1 MDNQKPLDLESLSV
15 LYPTCEV
22 AAACKAFF
30 SGDAIMPKQTE
41 FFMSD
46 IHGEYVAFS
55 HILRNGSGKLRDL
68 IDEAFGDELSAQ
80 EKAKFATLV
89 CYPADKMSLI
99 VPEYDSED
107 ALAQWYRAT
116 IKRIIVLIR
125 CALKDKNTHDVSAVL
140 PEGFGFILQTLITA
154 DTDSSVH
161 EQYFETLVTS
171 LIETD
176 MAPLVI
182 YYLAR
187 VVQVLMV
194 NHLHMLGDVYDRGP
208 APQAIMEELID
219 FHSVDVQWGNHD
231 IVWMGAAL
239 GQRGCIAHVVRN
251 CARYGNLSI
260 LEDAY
265 GINLNPLREFALSIY
280 QGDPCDS
287 FQLKEDP
294 GLTPEELDANIKI
307 QKAMAILQFKV
318 EAALIAEYP
327 CFELEDR
334 LLLDKIDY
342 EHATVEVDGV
352 VYDVTDTYFPTVDA
366 AHPYELTPEEE
377 SIMTYLEEAFRGS
390 ELLQRHMGFFLEKGS
405 LYKVYNNNLLL
416 HACVPLNPDGSFKEA
431 NIFGTRYKGKAL
443 FDVCQQYVQAA
454 FLSRDPLERRRGAD
468 LIWYLW
474 LGQASPLFAKS
485 KMATF
490 EIYLIADK
498 AARKEEKNAFYTL
511 LNDDVVI
518 ERIFKEFGIMP
529 ERGHIIC
536 GHVPVKAKDGED
548 PVKGNGRVLT
558 IDGGFSSAYQKTTGL
573 AGYTLIFAPDALI
586 LDAQQPLRSLD
597 DAIDRDADIFASR
610 RVLEIYDPIIT
621 KGETQEQGSYLETA
635 IDGIDRLI
643 HAYETGLLEE
653 KEIQPEE

>member
-15 LYPTCEV
+15 LYPTREV
-22 AAACKAFF
+22 AAAYKAFF
-30 SGDAIMPKQTE
+30 VGDALVPKQTE

-55 HILRNGSGKLRDL
+55 HILRNGSGRLREL
-68 IDEAFGDELSAQ
+68 IDETFGDTFSAQ
-80 EKAKFATLV
+80 EKAEFATLV
-89 CYPADKMSLI
+89 CYPADKMALI
-99 VPEYDSED
+99 LSDDTPEEVC
-107 ALAQWYRAT
+107 AQWYHDT
-116 IKRIIVLIR
+116 IERIIALVH
-125 CALKDKNTHDVSAVL
+125 CAAKDKNIYDISALL
-140 PEGFGFILQTLITA
+140 PEGFGFIFQTLITTEC
-154 DTDSSVH
+154 DTPVH
-161 EQYFETLVTS
+161 TRYHEAVIAS

-176 MAPLVI
+176 MAPLVV
-182 YYLAR
+182 YYLAK
-187 VVQVLMV
+187 VVQALMV

-231 IVWMGAAL
+231 MVWMGASL

-265 GINLNPLREFALSIY
+265 GIALDPLREFACSVY
-280 QGDPCDS
+280 DNDPCTS
-287 FQLKEDP
+287 FKLKEDP
-294 GLTPEELDANIKI
+294 GLTSEDLDAHIKI

-342 EHATVEVDGV
+342 EKATVEVDGV
-352 VYDVTDTYFPTVDA
+352 TYEVTDTYFPTVDKA
-366 AHPYELTPEEE
+366 DPYTLTPEEE
-377 SIMTYLEEAFRGS
+377 SVMTYLEDAFKGS

-416 HACVPLNPDGSFKEA
+416 HACVPLNPDGTFKEA
-431 NIFGTRYKGKAL
+431 DIFGVRYKGKAL
-443 FDVCQQYVQAA
+443 FDICQQYVQLA
-454 FLSRDPLERRRGAD
+454 FLSRDPIERRRGAD

-511 LNDDVVI
+511 LDDATVI
-518 ERIFKEFGIMP
+518 ERIFKEFGITP
-529 ERGHIIC
+529 ERGHIVC

-558 IDGGFSSAYQKTTGL
+558 IDGGFSRAYQKTTGL
-573 AGYTLIFAPDALI
+573 AGYTLIFTPDALV
-586 LDAQQPLRSLD
+586 LDAQQPLASLD
-597 DAIDRDADIFASR
+597 DAIDRNGDIFATR
-610 RVLEIYDPIIT
+610 RVLETYKPAIT
-621 KGETQEQGSYLETA
+621 KGQTQEQGDHLATVV
-635 IDGIDRLI
+635 DGIDRVI
-643 HAYETGLLEE
+643 HAYEMGLLEE
-653 KEIQPEE
+653 KEISEDA

>member
-1 MDNQKPLDLESLSV
+1 MDNPKPLDLESLSV
-15 LYPTCEV
+15 MYPTAEV
-22 AAACKAFF
+22 AAACKAYFE
-30 SGDAIMPKQTE
+30 GDAVMPKQTE

-55 HILRNGSGKLRDL
+55 HILRNGSGELREL
-68 IDEAFGDELSAQ
+68 IAQAFGDEFTDQ
-80 EKAKFATLV
+80 EKAEFATLV
-89 CYPADKMSLI
+89 CYPADKMALI
-99 VPEYDSED
+99 EETFATEESRS
-107 ALAQWYRAT
+107 QWYHDT
-116 IKRIIVLIR
+116 IERITQLVR
-125 CALKDKNTHDVSAVL
+125 VALRDKNVHDVSAVL
-140 PEGFGFILQTLITA
+140 PEGFGFILQTLITTQN
-154 DTDSSVH
+154 DTPVH
-161 EQYFETLVTS
+161 ARYRQAVIAS
-171 LIETD
+171 LIETG
-176 MAPLVI
+176 MAQLVI
-182 YYLAR
+182 YYLAK

-208 APQAIMEELID
+208 APQAIMEELMD

-265 GINLNPLREFALSIY
+265 GINLDPLREFALSTY
-280 QGDPCDS
+280 HDDPCDS

-294 GLTPEELDANIKI
+294 GLDPVELEANIKI

-318 EAALIAEYP
+318 EAALIKEYP

-342 EHATVEVDGV
+342 DNKTVEVDGV
-352 VYDVTDTYFPTVDA
+352 VYGVTDTYFPTVDKVD
-366 AHPYELTPEEE
+366 PYMLTPEEE
-377 SIMTYLEEAFRGS
+377 SVMTYLENAFKGS
-390 ELLQRHMGFFLEKGS
+390 ELLQRHMGFFLDKGS

-416 HACVPLNPDGSFKEA
+416 HACVPLNPDGTFKEA
-431 NIFGTRYKGKAL
+431 NIFGVRYKGKAL
-443 FDVCQQYVQAA
+443 FDICQHYVKLA
-454 FLSRDPLERRRGAD
+454 FFSRDPMERRRGAD

-490 EIYLIADK
+490 EIYLVADK

-511 LNDDVVI
+511 LNDEAVI
-518 ERIFKEFGIMP
+518 ERIFTEFGITS

-548 PVKGNGRVLT
+548 PVKGGGKVLT

-573 AGYTLIFAPDALI
+573 AGYTLIFAPNALM
-586 LDAQQPLRSLD
+586 LDAQKPLASLD
-597 DAIDRDADIFASR
+597 EAIDHNADIFAQR
-610 RVLEIYDPIIT
+610 RVLETYDPVIT
-621 KGETQEQGSYLETA
+621 KGKTQEQGGYLAAALE
-635 IDGIDRLI
+635 GIDALM

-653 KEIQPEE
+653 KEIQEG